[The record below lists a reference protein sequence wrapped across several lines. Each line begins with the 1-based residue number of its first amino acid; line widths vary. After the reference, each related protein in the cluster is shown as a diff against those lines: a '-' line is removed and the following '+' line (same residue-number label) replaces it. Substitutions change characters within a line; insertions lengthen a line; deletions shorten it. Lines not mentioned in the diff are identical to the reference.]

1 MGAGVRSVAAAGW
14 INDGSPSPG
23 MRTTVPLPGRG
34 WYRHAAEGVGPKDDG
49 AAGDPRVKPRLE
61 LCLLAFHRMRRRAR
75 MAALADALETVAGSI
90 PGGGATSRVA
100 RSHAAFLCAHCVR
113 NFRETPR
120 WLVARVQRTM
130 RGEDEKKPNANA
142 ARGVDALLEV
152 PSSIPGAAAAVHENS
167 GTSRRGR
174 GRGRRLELG
183 AETIAAVR
191 EAALV
196 LAEAPVEPED
206 RLTVRPSGPGPG
218 RRVGAYAKRAAWE
231 LLVALQDEGFDEGT
245 AGVKGEPGTLGFLW
259 SCSRACRAVL
269 DDAND
274 DSSSSSRRSVP
285 PQLVEATVA
294 VSTSLARGVGEDE
307 ETTRAAMTCAA
318 ADAACRAASLRAIRS
333 IQSILDSPTA
343 KDRTSWRRDPRSRD
357 GRRGGR
363 RAGVGDPRG
372 AVRGA
377 VAGDAEVD
385 GRRAEQSARARRDA
399 SRDFDARRGVAVRQD
414 ERRAEPDSSR
424 SAADVAA
431 VTNADGSWEIIRREA
446 LSRGADAGGSRKVR
460 G

>member
-1 MGAGVRSVAAAGW
+1 MAAGWAVASLDEDAASRLWERGFGSVAAAGW

-34 WYRHAAEGVGPKDDG
+34 WYRHAAEGVGPTEDG

-61 LCLLAFHRMRRRAR
+61 LCLLAFHRMGRRAR

-100 RSHAAFLCAHCVR
+100 RAHAAFLCAHCVR

-206 RLTVRPSGPGPG
+206 RLTVRPSDPGPG

-318 ADAACRAASLRAIRS
+318 ADAACRAASLRAIRL
-333 IQSILDSPTA
+333 IQSNTFDSP
-343 KDRTSWRRDPRSRD
+343 DGERSDVVVARPPEAAT
-357 GRRGGR
+357 GGA
-363 RAGVGDPRG
+363 AGVVP
-372 AVRGA
+372 AWA
-377 VAGDAEVD
+377 TL
-385 GRRAEQSARARRDA
+385 
-399 SRDFDARRGVAVRQD
+399 
-414 ERRAEPDSSR
+414 
-424 SAADVAA
+424 AALCA
-431 VTNADGSWEIIRREA
+431 A
-446 LSRGADAGGSRKVR
+446 LSRATRRWTDAALNEAPRPPR
-460 G
+460 REPRF